1 MATTT
6 SDVNTNIVFSA
17 DFLAAVKSAIESS
30 DIRCPFRKDLVHFLS
45 HTHEYLPQHEV
56 LLLAIVNNSRIFAH
70 CADKFKELAKAF
82 KDKDDHELCER
93 IMTDHL
99 SRVDTANFAGWVA
112 AAQGIYEDWLT
123 RTVDDYDWDDNGN
136 EEGPSPT
143 SNVAPVG
150 PVPPVE
156 PVPMETELG
165 APKLIDLF
173 TKEDLYHVALTT
185 KPAAV
190 SIKTWLS
197 LNSQERRLMLT
208 GADRTDIQAQVQ

>member
-1 MATTT
+1 MSQLSYTFSSLALLSFTSGIGVMATIT

-17 DFLAAVKSAIESS
+17 DFLAVVKSTIESS
-30 DIRCPFRKDLVHFLS
+30 DIRCPFRKDLIHFLS

-70 CADKFKELAKAF
+70 WADKFKELSKAF
-82 KDKDDHELCER
+82 KDKADHALCER
-93 IMTDHL
+93 VMTDHL

-143 SNVAPVG
+143 SKVAPVES
-150 PVPPVE
+150 VE

-165 APKLIDLF
+165 APKFIDQF
-173 TKEDLYHVALTT
+173 TKKIY
-185 KPAAV
+185 
-190 SIKTWLS
+190 I
-197 LNSQERRLMLT
+197 M
-208 GADRTDIQAQVQ
+208 